1 MRKIEQQMIAAVKN
15 NINWSSANTTVH
27 FNEETGESVVRLHGN
42 KIAVVSDTDMT
53 IFDGGYQSVT
63 TKSRLNALCQEFCIA
78 GEGVFQKDFAWYVR
92 HCVGAINGQSV
103 YKTEIQQW
111 LCLMVKL
118 KEWQVL
124 LYFLHFPAPY
134 PSFSSV
140 MQLTSKR
147 HSMVVEFRPHS
158 ILTDK
163 FVYTLKFKDEVQ
175 SMRLFNKKEM
185 VETVNS
191 RLDIH
196 GYTVTDFLTEPQQY
210 MPASC

>member
-78 GEGVFQKDFAWYVR
+78 GEKVFQKDFAWYVR

-103 YKTEIQQW
+103 YKTEE
-111 LCLMVKL
+111 LTMVMYLPDGK
-118 KEWQVL
+118 
-124 LYFLHFPAPY
+124 
-134 PSFSSV
+134 
-140 MQLTSKR
+140 
-147 HSMVVEFRPHS
+147 
-158 ILTDK
+158 
-163 FVYTLKFKDEVQ
+163 
-175 SMRLFNKKEM
+175 N
-185 VETVNS
+185 
-191 RLDIH
+191 
-196 GYTVTDFLTEPQQY
+196 
-210 MPASC
+210 